1 MENAK
6 RMIEIERRPLHPN
19 HVPTYQGMPLD
30 GWIVMYTGRGSGDV
44 AAGRVV
50 NGRIDVQWGRIASR
64 MIAADSGRIEFALVR
79 DPHAERVYVLG
90 SCSDAE
96 AFELLGIPL
105 VVKFDEAAPMPPAEV
120 LAELAAA
127 AEGVPGV
134 STAPAPFGVHETVV
148 ETEPTA
154 DVSAAAVE
162 AMQAV
167 DASIEAARAKAADLG
182 IIRADIVRAAKAD
195 LVATFELLGLPV
207 DKSATVPTLKAALI
221 TALGFEGE

>member
-50 NGRIDVQWGRIASR
+50 NGRIDVQWGRVASR

-79 DPHAERVYVLG
+79 DPHAVRVYVLG
-90 SCSDAE
+90 VCSDAE
-96 AFELLGIPL
+96 AFELLGL
-105 VVKFDEAAPMPPAEV
+105 VSPEQEAEAAAKLAAEAEAAAK
-120 LAELAAA
+120 LAAEAEAAAKLAAA
-127 AEGVPGV
+127 PSFTIDFVAL
-134 STAPAPFGVHETVV
+134 
-148 ETEPTA
+148 TA

-182 IIRADIVRAAKAD
+182 ITRADIVRAAKAD